1 VTTALGPTSNQTGGG
16 TTMAMV
22 DRICPKCQHKARM
35 PNNQQV
41 FCPNCG
47 ADMTAALGTAETVS
61 ACGSAMM
68 WLGCGGIMLIFLVVG
83 IISCASS

>member
-1 VTTALGPTSNQTGGG
+1 
-16 TTMAMV
+16 MAMV
-22 DRICPKCQHKARM
+22 YRTCPKCRHKARM

-68 WLGCGGIMLIFLVVG
+68 WLGCGGLMLIFFIMG
-83 IISCASS
+83 IWACASS